1 MKILVIGS
9 GGREHALAWKLAR
22 SPHCKQLYAAP
33 GNPGIAKVGRCV
45 AIKADDLEGLVK
57 FARQEKI
64 DLTVVGPEKPLI
76 DGLVDRF
83 RKAGLRVFGPTKA
96 AAQIEGSKAWAKA
109 VMTHSAV
116 PTAEFRTFH
125 GMPEGLREA
134 LRYIDTHEEP
144 LVVKASGIAAGK
156 GVFVCPNQ
164 DAARRAV
171 EIIMKDKAF
180 GEAGDTVVIE
190 ERLTGEEA
198 SILALVDSSNIYM
211 LDSCQDHKA
220 VFDGDLGPN
229 TGGMGAYSPAPVVT
243 ERVQT
248 QIDREVLVPIVH
260 GMKTEGAPYSGVLYA
275 GIMVTAGG
283 PKVLEFNARFG
294 DPETQPL
301 LVRLRTDLVEALEA
315 TLDNRLDQITLEWDP
330 RPAVCVVMAS
340 GGYPDA
346 YEKGKEITGLQ
357 EADRMED
364 VVVFHAGT
372 RQEEGRIYTD
382 GGRVLGVTALG
393 NTIVEARDR
402 AYEAVR
408 AIHFHRAHWRTD
420 IGAKAIRRLA

>member
-1 MKILVIGS
+1 MRILMIGS

-22 SPHCKQLYAAP
+22 SPHCTKLYAAP
-33 GNPGIAKVGRCV
+33 GNPGIAKVAQCV
-45 AIKADDLEGLVK
+45 PIKADDLDGLVK

-76 DGLVDRF
+76 DGLVDLF
-83 RKAGLRVFGPTKA
+83 QKAGLRVFGPNKE
-96 AAQIEGSKAWAKA
+96 AAQVEGSKAWSKA
-109 VMTHSAV
+109 VMTHFAV
-116 PTAEFRTFH
+116 PTADYRTFQH
-125 GMPEGLREA
+125 LAEA
-134 LRYIDTHEEP
+134 LRYIDHHEEP

-156 GVFVCPNQ
+156 GVFVCQNQ
-164 DAARRAV
+164 AEARRAV
-171 EIIMKDKAF
+171 ETILKDRAF
-180 GEAGDTVVIE
+180 GQAGDTVVIE

-198 SILALVDSSNIYM
+198 SILALVDSSSIYL
-211 LDSCQDHKA
+211 LDSSQDHKA
-220 VFDGDLGPN
+220 ALDGDKGPN

-243 ERVQT
+243 DRVLGQIERE
-248 QIDREVLVPIVH
+248 ILVPMVH
-260 GMKTEGAPYSGVLYA
+260 GMKTEGAPYQGLLYA

-294 DPETQPL
+294 DPEAQPL
-301 LVRLRTDLVEALEA
+301 LVRLKSDLVEMLEA
-315 TLDNRLDQITLEWDP
+315 TIDDRLAEISLDWDP

-346 YEKGKEITGLQ
+346 YEKGKEITGI
-357 EADRMED
+357 EAAEALGD

-372 RQEEGRIYTD
+372 RAEGGKLYTD

-393 NTIVEARDR
+393 ADIPSARDR

-408 AIHFHRAHWRTD
+408 AIRFHRAHYRTD
-420 IGAKAIRRLA
+420 IGAKAIRRLARA

>member
-1 MKILVIGS
+1 MRILMIGS

-22 SPHCKQLYAAP
+22 SPHCTKLYAAP
-33 GNPGIAKVGRCV
+33 GNPGIAKVAQCV
-45 AIKADDLEGLVK
+45 PIKADDLDGLVK

-76 DGLVDRF
+76 DGLVDLF
-83 RKAGLRVFGPTKA
+83 QKAGLRVFGPNKE
-96 AAQIEGSKAWAKA
+96 AAQVEGSKAWSKA
-109 VMTHSAV
+109 VMTHFAV
-116 PTAEFRTFH
+116 PTADYRTFQH
-125 GMPEGLREA
+125 LAEA
-134 LRYIDTHEEP
+134 LRYIDHHEEP

-156 GVFVCPNQ
+156 GVFVCQNQ
-164 DAARRAV
+164 AEARRAV
-171 EIIMKDKAF
+171 EIILREKAF
-180 GEAGDTVVIE
+180 GAAGDSVVVE

-198 SILALVDSSNIYM
+198 SILALVDDSTIYTLESS
-211 LDSCQDHKA
+211 QDHKA
-220 VFDGDLGPN
+220 VFDGDHGPN

-248 QIDREVLVPIVH
+248 QVDREILVPMVH
-260 GMKTEGAPYSGVLYA
+260 GMKTEGAPYCGLLYA
-275 GIMVTAGG
+275 GVMVTPGG

-294 DPETQPL
+294 DPEAQPL
-301 LVRLRTDLVEALEA
+301 LVRLKSDLVEALEA
-315 TLDNRLDQITLEWDP
+315 TIDNRLDQVTLAWDP

-357 EADRMED
+357 KADAMED

-372 RQEEGRIYTD
+372 REEDGKIYTD
-382 GGRVLGVTALG
+382 GGRVLGVTAIGQTL
-393 NTIVEARDR
+393 TEARDR

-408 AIHFHRAHWRTD
+408 AIHFARAHWRTD